1 MGLDGSG
8 DREAALVL
16 YFSNLNG
23 VALMMDLELRIS
35 QVWHQEVRP
44 LVAEAYQCYTTG
56 SARACILLTWTAVC
70 TDLIHKL
77 NQLAEDGEGEA
88 AQFVRK
94 IDDARGRPD
103 RDAVRTMLDVENTIL
118 DIAEKMDLVDFVQKR
133 ELERLK
139 EDRNLAA
146 HPSLRPLGELFT
158 PSLEYARAHLTAA
171 VDALLVHPPSQGRR
185 ALERFR
191 DHVGEVAFVGT
202 SDYLA
207 RVFFDRVKSGTRRN
221 IVVFAAKQALLEL
234 ANVGGLSAEVM
245 ADRYATCLRAFAQ
258 RDRSVVKDAIASII
272 GRLGQQPLDT
282 QIRALVRLGDLDVFW
297 DEVEDVMRTQ
307 FNDYI
312 NLIHSDEYQSLTVK
326 QTGVLGLVEFTS
338 IRKALPSLEPQFQ
351 RLSPGQKASVIGWH
365 PGPYTAGYIAG
376 ILRAAP
382 NWRTAENWAQFTIL
396 NCASYL
402 SAEQLG
408 DILAAWAENHECR
421 TAAALPEL
429 AVKVFA
435 LVPATL
441 RKDQA
446 WQSFLDAVRELEEPE
461 SPFRYDALEQA
472 MSSAVA

>member
-1 MGLDGSG
+1 
-8 DREAALVL
+8 
-16 YFSNLNG
+16 
-23 VALMMDLELRIS
+23 MMDLEVRVS

-44 LVAEAYQCYTTG
+44 LVAEAYRCYTTG

-88 AQFVRK
+88 AQFVKR

-103 RDAVRTMLDVENTIL
+103 REAVRTMLDVENTIL
-118 DIAEKMDLVDFVQKR
+118 DTAEKMDLVDFVQKR

-158 PSLEYARAHLTAA
+158 PSIEYARAHLTAA
-171 VDALLVHPPSQGRR
+171 VDALLIHPPSQGRK

-191 DHVGEVAFVGT
+191 DHVGEVAFVGS

-207 RVFFDRVKSGTRRN
+207 RVFFDRVKAGTRRN

-234 ANVGGLSAEVM
+234 ANVGGLSAGLM

-258 RDRSVVKDAIASII
+258 RDRSLVKDAIASII
-272 GRLGQQPLDT
+272 GRLGQQPLEA

-307 FNDYI
+307 LNDYI
-312 NLIHSDEYQSLTVK
+312 NLIHLQDEYQPLTVE

-338 IRKALPSLEPQFQ
+338 IRRALPSLESKFQ
-351 RLSPGQKASVIGWH
+351 GLSPGQKASVVGH
-365 PGPYTAGYIAG
+365 RPGPYTAGYIAE
-376 ILRAAP
+376 ILRAASS
-382 NWRTAENWAQFTIL
+382 WRTAENWAQWTIL

-408 DILAAWAENHECR
+408 DILAAWAENYECR

-429 AVKVFA
+429 AVKFFA
-435 LVPATL
+435 LVPAPL
-441 RKDQA
+441 RNDPA
-446 WQSFLDAVRELEEPE
+446 WQRFLRAVREIEEPE
-461 SPFRYDALEQA
+461 SQFRYAELEDA
-472 MSSAVA
+472 MSSAAA